1 MLLLLHVVFISAKI
15 AFFFFPIKILIKC
28 QWQVKQVEAGL
39 VATEYTFA
47 ISLLVTESRV
57 LSSTAMCLGKSLYF
71 FVSHL
76 CEITW
81 LSSGQ

>member
-15 AFFFFPIKILIKC
+15 AFFFSIKILIKC

-57 LSSTAMCLGKSLYF
+57 LSRAAMCLGKSLYF

-81 LSSGQ
+81 VSSGQ

>member
-1 MLLLLHVVFISAKI
+1 MLLILHVVFISAKI
-15 AFFFFPIKILIKC
+15 ASPPQYINKC

-47 ISLLVTESRV
+47 ISFLVTESRV
-57 LSSTAMCLGKSLYF
+57 LSRAAMCLGKSLYF

-76 CEITW
+76 CEMTW